1 MNTLFDLLDAL
12 AAHGPTILLG
22 ASVLLLAG
30 CVAMRWTSHGAERR
44 RLGVWTGAAVGIY
57 LLVAFVPMQRWQ
69 VSFEVTDP
77 APAPEPALAAELLAS
92 TADATP
98 PVDPQ
103 VRLAA
108 LQAQVERILDAE
120 PIETTDAG
128 APIPPPKNEP
138 VTSTPWPFRRLAAGA
153 YVLAAVLMLL
163 RHALGFHRLHRLLR
177 RCQPAPAALRH
188 GLPLPKLAR
197 VLVAEHAVRPFCAGW
212 RRPVIVLPR
221 TLLEPHRRSQARA
234 VLRHEAAHLQAGDP
248 AVQMLFALLAIP
260 LGLHPLFWWLVRDVR
275 FQCELLADDT
285 AAAADRADYA
295 RELIDLAERA
305 APALQ
310 AVGTV
315 SVLHRPSDF
324 YRRMQM
330 LLQREGRLIP
340 SSSRLRRTAQAVAA
354 LLCVSVAASV
364 LGVPLRAQDPTPE
377 SALRQQND
385 KLRAELDALR
395 AEIQNLRE
403 AVTNTSGVLGRL
415 NDGPSGAEQG
425 RASLERIPD
434 LRAILENADGLVG
447 RLIVDPSTGDRLRS
461 ILQKLNEDAKATDGT
476 VDEATWNEFAKRLDA
491 SRTQWESHRRTGQDN
506 ATPRTYT
513 IKTGDSLRTIA
524 KQLLGSADRVDEL
537 MAANPGVDWTRL
549 RVGQTVGLPTGKET
563 PPGIVELTAPKE
575 PQDDLVGELQA
586 RTIRAALEQRRAAN
600 NSNAKAPETQDPQPE
615 GVPVLKDIPLINNL
629 FRDNANGNA
638 TSNANRTAPATTAE
652 ATAEQNPEPRQFF
665 FSEPDVFF
673 RGPDGKLRPQ
683 LGLPKEDRT
692 APSATAETTADLA
705 SRFLDLQG
713 ELEVAELTASEVES
727 MAKAGRAMMSEAK
740 RATSKR
746 DTLQKKLAIVR
757 CLIDGEIQATESE
770 LKWLERKLKESDK
783 YERLQIDAQ
792 IQRAKV
798 RLEVLRSVK

>member
-69 VSFEVTDP
+69 VSFEVADP
-77 APAPEPALAAELLAS
+77 APAPEPALAAELLPSIAE
-92 TADATP
+92 ATP

-103 VRLAA
+103 VRLAS

-315 SVLHRPSDF
+315 SVFHRPSDF

-377 SALRQQND
+377 SALQQQND

-395 AEIQNLRE
+395 AELRDLQSSLQLLNRDGKAPAVGGVSIGDTSPVNLE
-403 AVTNTSGVLGRL
+403 AL
-415 NDGPSGAEQG
+415 
-425 RASLERIPD
+425 
-434 LRAILENADGLVG
+434 LRVQKAQWETDRRTAQENAA
-447 RLIVDPSTGDRLRS
+447 PRS
-461 ILQKLNEDAKATDGT
+461 YTVQK
-476 VDEATWNEFAKRLDA
+476 
-491 SRTQWESHRRTGQDN
+491 
-506 ATPRTYT
+506 
-513 IKTGDSLRTIA
+513 GDSVRTIA

-537 MAANPGVDWTRL
+537 MAANPGIDPTRL
-549 RVGQTVGLPTGKET
+549 RVGQNVLLPAKPALPRE
-563 PPGIVELTAPKE
+563 APTSQTE
-575 PQDDLVGELQA
+575 P
-586 RTIRAALEQRRAAN
+586 
-600 NSNAKAPETQDPQPE
+600 NAVQDPQPE

-638 TSNANRTAPATTAE
+638 TSNGNRTAPATTAE
-652 ATAEQNPEPRQFF
+652 ATA
-665 FSEPDVFF
+665 
-673 RGPDGKLRPQ
+673 
-683 LGLPKEDRT
+683 
-692 APSATAETTADLA
+692 DLA
-705 SRFLDLQG
+705 TRFLDLQG
-713 ELEVAELTASEVES
+713 ELEVAEVTAAEQDTL
-727 MAKAGRAMMSEAK
+727 AKAGRAMLSEAK
-740 RATSKR
+740 RAASRR

-757 CLIDGEIQATESE
+757 RLIDGEIQATQSE
-770 LKWLERKLKESDK
+770 LRWLGSKMKESDK